1 MPKHDEQT
9 KPESNEGMELLTA
22 ARALQRMLEALRLT
36 ADRDTHLERTA
47 ENVAEFWAEFFAP
60 FIADQP
66 PPVVSTFPAAEL
78 SGQFITVGGMSF
90 HSMCAHHL
98 TPFFG
103 AAYVAYVPAALA
115 MGIGAPAKLLEHA
128 ARRPQLQE
136 RLAMD
141 VATAI
146 ERVCHPQGVAV
157 CLIARQMCMEMRGVR
172 ADGSV
177 ESTVLRGCFQ
187 EAPWREQFFNYLS
200 RQATSRGG

>member
-9 KPESNEGMELLTA
+9 KPENYNGMELLTA
-22 ARALQRMLEALRLT
+22 ARALQCMLEALRLT
-36 ADRDTHLERTA
+36 PDRDTHLERTA
-47 ENVAEFWAEFFAP
+47 ENVAQFWAEFFAP
-60 FIADQP
+60 FIAAQP
-66 PPVVSTFPAAEL
+66 SPPVSTFPAAEL
-78 SGQFITVGGMSF
+78 SGQFIAIGGMSF

-103 AAYVAYVPAALA
+103 VAHVAYVPNALA

-146 ERVCHPQGVAV
+146 EQACRPQGVAV
-157 CLIARQMCMEMRGVR
+157 CLVARQMCMEMRGVR
-172 ADGSV
+172 TDGCV

-187 EAPWREQFFNYLS
+187 EASWRDQFFNYLS
-200 RQATSRGG
+200 RQAPVQGG